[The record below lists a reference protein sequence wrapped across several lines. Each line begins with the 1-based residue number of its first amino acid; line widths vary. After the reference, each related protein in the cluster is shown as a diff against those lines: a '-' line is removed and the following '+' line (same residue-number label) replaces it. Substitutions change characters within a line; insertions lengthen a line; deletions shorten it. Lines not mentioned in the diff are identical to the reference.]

1 MKRQRPTWL
10 LSKSEI
16 ISSPSCADGMTAEIE
31 RKLRKATCEAI
42 SEIGKKVLND
52 DSVIFTAMVLFN
64 RFVCQRSMVGQDSLG
79 IAIACLLI
87 AGKATDFYVN
97 ASRCSLKTLAPEYL
111 SNMGGTAISSS
122 NGLAPDAVNAARET
136 IAQLERQV
144 LFVLEYDVHVDLP
157 LTNIQDNLPK
167 LTEAKLG
174 DDLGSDFINLADQL
188 AKEMLYTSLCVRF
201 DGKTL
206 ALTSIIICL
215 KKQMDNDLSASK
227 CDIILSSLEEVEKRI
242 LDEALVEIPV
252 FLNER
257 AVKTKEQG

>member
-111 SNMGGTAISSS
+111 SNMSGTAISSS

-144 LFVLEYDVHVDLP
+144 LFVLEYDVHVELP
-157 LTNIQDNLPK
+157 NVNNVISDSRIDDNVLK
-167 LTEAKLG
+167 MASQTI
-174 DDLGSDFINLADQL
+174 S
-188 AKEMLYTSLCVRF
+188 EMLQTSLCVRF
-201 DGKTL
+201 DARTL
-206 ALTSIIICL
+206 ALSSIILCLRKDDSTLSTSIF
-215 KKQMDNDLSASK
+215 A
-227 CDIILSSLEEVEKRI
+227 SLEEEDKKI
-242 LDEALVEIPV
+242 LDEALIEI
-252 FLNER
+252 LDS
-257 AVKTKEQG
+257 

>member
-111 SNMGGTAISSS
+111 SNMSGTAISSS

-144 LFVLEYDVHVDLP
+144 LFVLEYDVHVELP
-157 LTNIQDNLPK
+157 NVNNVISDSRIDDNVLK
-167 LTEAKLG
+167 MASQTI
-174 DDLGSDFINLADQL
+174 S
-188 AKEMLYTSLCVRF
+188 EMLQTSLCVRF
-201 DGKTL
+201 DARTL
-206 ALTSIIICL
+206 ALSSIILCL
-215 KKQMDNDLSASK
+215 RKDDSTLSAS
-227 CDIILSSLEEVEKRI
+227 IFASLEEEDKKI
-242 LDEALVEIPV
+242 LDEALIEIST
-252 FLNER
+252 LL
-257 AVKTKEQG
+257 